1 MCIKHYYISKKISR
15 PRSAELGSKTVFLW
29 KNWKKSIFVQFWG
42 TIKNEVFPTS
52 KPHKMTKNDF
62 FIKKKIPPRYYAYIN
77 HQKNFQS
84 GLTSGSAGLR
94 KNMRDPPTDMF
105 WSPLLYLHFFSN
117 HNNYFFIREI
127 ILEITKSVRSR
138 KNLLWNCT

>member
-52 KPHKMTKNDF
+52 KPHKMTKNDC

-94 KNMRDPPTDMF
+94 KNMRDPPP
-105 WSPLLYLHFFSN
+105 PLPTRFGVR
-117 HNNYFFIREI
+117 FFIFW
-127 ILEITKSVRSR
+127 K
-138 KNLLWNCT
+138 KNLLFFHNISDNKFFFLKKSNFLFFKIF

>member
-15 PRSAELGSKTVFLW
+15 PWSAELGSKTVFLW

-84 GLTSGSAGLR
+84 GLTSESAGLR
-94 KNMRDPPTDMF
+94 KNMRDPPLPTRF
-105 WSPLLYLHFFSN
+105 GVR
-117 HNNYFFIREI
+117 FFILHNLRA
-127 ILEITKSVRSR
+127 R
-138 KNLLWNCT
+138 KQYKMDLFQKCPKKFEGLKLTNY